1 MTFWSPT
8 EATSCEARCNVPGAP
23 EREPSAPTE
32 LGRPEPRSGFR
43 HRRATLRRDE
53 PGSQPWRQGAV
64 RRRGVR
70 ADVCVAG
77 GFGCRRGRQS
87 DVDGLQRRHRA
98 AVHQHRRRSAR
109 GHVNNP
115 LDSTAN
121 KLAPKS
127 SGRNGPFAGDIAV
140 YALKLFSNSALTRPA
155 GSAVYTCYFNYDRHA
170 LCQAYYKLK
179 AGGTL
184 VASGPVDFKVSTFTI
199 VVSGGT
205 KKYSAPEAR
214 PTPSP
219 PQRNAQKIDFEL
231 IG

>member
-1 MTFWSPT
+1 MSRGRNRGPKTALLVAVFGLVFASVVVSG
-8 EATSCEARCNVPGAP
+8 AGALVSRAGAP
-23 EREPSAPTE
+23 
-32 LGRPEPRSGFR
+32 GD
-43 HRRATLRRDE
+43 RRLTIYSFAT
-53 PGSQPWRQGAV
+53 
-64 RRRGVR
+64 GVQYINT
-70 ADVCVAG
+70 ADD
-77 GFGCRRGRQS
+77 R
-87 DVDGLQRRHRA
+87 
-98 AVHQHRRRSAR
+98 AR

-140 YALKLFSNSALTRPA
+140 YALKLYGDGGLTRPA
-155 GSAVYTCYFNYDRHA
+155 GTAVYTCYFNYDRHA

-184 VASGPVDFKVSTFTI
+184 VASGPIDFNRSTFTI

-205 KKYSAPEAR
+205 VRYLGVRGEAR
-214 PTPSP
+214 VRAAPG
-219 PQRNAQKIDFEL
+219 NAQKIDFEL